1 MQLGQVHNARRHGRD
16 ALALQLALRRRQ
28 EFAEVGHVDRD
39 EQRAV
44 VERAAVV
51 VIERIAGEFPP
62 GGQNVVAPG
71 EARLDAEGAA
81 GLDDH
86 TLLPVQIVLRRGQA
100 EREIQIS
107 HIVIHSAAAGEAAG
121 ELPAVLLQKRRAAL
135 LPGILIPADDHGMA
149 VLPQIEDAGIR
160 RDRIGQV
167 LLQREVMIRIGVVR
181 AEVQQLPDHA
191 RVHLR
196 MGLRAACTSSGR
208 PICA

>member
-1 MQLGQVHNARRHGRD
+1 MLCSLRCDGVRYLPR
-16 ALALQLALRRRQ
+16 LA
-28 EFAEVGHVDRD
+28 
-39 EQRAV
+39 
-44 VERAAVV
+44 
-51 VIERIAGEFPP
+51 

-149 VLPQIEDAGIR
+149 VLPQIEDADIR

>member
-1 MQLGQVHNARRHGRD
+1 MPLWNEQPCGDRTNCRRIS
-16 ALALQLALRRRQ
+16 A
-28 EFAEVGHVDRD
+28 
-39 EQRAV
+39 
-44 VERAAVV
+44 
-51 VIERIAGEFPP
+51 

-135 LPGILIPADDHGMA
+135 LQAF
-149 VLPQIEDAGIR
+149 
-160 RDRIGQV
+160 
-167 LLQREVMIRIGVVR
+167 
-181 AEVQQLPDHA
+181 
-191 RVHLR
+191 
-196 MGLRAACTSSGR
+196 
-208 PICA
+208 

>member
-1 MQLGQVHNARRHGRD
+1 MS
-16 ALALQLALRRRQ
+16 LR
-28 EFAEVGHVDRD
+28 
-39 EQRAV
+39 
-44 VERAAVV
+44 
-51 VIERIAGEFPP
+51 
-62 GGQNVVAPG
+62 PG

-181 AEVQQLPDHA
+181 AEVQQLPGSCA
-191 RVHLR
+191 RPPQDGIAGSLHLIRTADLR
-196 MGLRAACTSSGR
+196 MMRRSVHVFRVLVAELIELAENFRRLVERFPTLGLRRARA
-208 PICA
+208 

>member
-28 EFAEVGHVDRD
+28 VFAEVGHVDRD

-81 GLDDH
+81 GLHDH
-86 TLLPVQIVLRRGQA
+86 ALLPVQIVLRRGQA

-149 VLPQIEDAGIR
+149 DAGIR

>member
-1 MQLGQVHNARRHGRD
+1 M
-16 ALALQLALRRRQ
+16 
-28 EFAEVGHVDRD
+28 
-39 EQRAV
+39 
-44 VERAAVV
+44 

-107 HIVIHSAAAGEAAG
+107 HIVIHGAAAGEAAG

>member
-28 EFAEVGHVDRD
+28 VFAEVGHVDRD

-81 GLDDH
+81 GLH
-86 TLLPVQIVLRRGQA
+86 NHALLPVQIVHRRGQA

-107 HIVIHSAAAGEAAG
+107 HVVIHSAAAGEAAG

-135 LPGILIPADDHGMA
+135 LPGILIPADDHG
-149 VLPQIEDAGIR
+149 
-160 RDRIGQV
+160 IGQV

-181 AEVQQLPDHA
+181 VEVQQLPDHA

>member
-1 MQLGQVHNARRHGRD
+1 MVQNTIFED
-16 ALALQLALRRRQ
+16 ALGRTGDFSAIHQNIIPAGSLRIEAEALQ
-28 EFAEVGHVDRD
+28 
-39 EQRAV
+39 
-44 VERAAVV
+44 
-51 VIERIAGEFPP
+51 
-62 GGQNVVAPG
+62 
-71 EARLDAEGAA
+71 
-81 GLDDH
+81 GLH
-86 TLLPVQIVLRRGQA
+86 HRRGEPLHRQLLKLSGIGD
-100 EREIQIS
+100 EGVIQVAQ
-107 HIVIHSAAAGEAAG
+107 IVIHSAAAGEAAG